1 MRAVLF
7 VLSLGTVW
15 EASPPAVMRLP
26 VRRPNP
32 NRGGGGHRH
41 IGKRLLKRWLPSMVP
56 PRPQQRLTGVSRLQ
70 VQSGGSCCPRAT
82 PSAVPGDH
90 LGAGSP
96 EAERNSPTMN
106 SNRSWLPSL
115 HYPKGGSTWRRRP
128 EVWGNL
134 PSPSGRWYHMTG
146 AWVSGDRPPRSES
159 WLPCD
164 LPVSLGH
171 SVNVLSFSLLT
182 CKLG

>member
-1 MRAVLF
+1 MLF